1 MTHFLDK
8 CPPLLVVYSSLKYYS
23 GGPAQKRL
31 QQVAGTNVRVI
42 KLFRDEDGFGL
53 RIEKDDRV
61 GVAVV
66 TNILPNT
73 TAQRSGEFK
82 RGEMLRRGWVRE
94 PETAFAFKRVTLT
107 MTTHSFPSSP
117 TDDAILFIDNESV
130 QDMPHD
136 EIISK
141 LRSMDRATFVVADVD
156 LVRAVLPTVP
166 F

>member
-1 MTHFLDK
+1 MFPCLSSIH
-8 CPPLLVVYSSLKYYS
+8 LVNTS
-23 GGPAQKRL
+23 GGPTQKRL

-82 RGEMLRRGWVRE
+82 RGEMLRRG
-94 PETAFAFKRVTLT
+94 
-107 MTTHSFPSSP
+107 
-117 TDDAILFIDNESV
+117 
-130 QDMPHD
+130 
-136 EIISK
+136 
-141 LRSMDRATFVVADVD
+141 
-156 LVRAVLPTVP
+156 
-166 F
+166 